1 MSADRGQLLAEEK
14 GESPAIDTTGQ
25 MDREVSARFLAIVRD
40 LVWELHPHLRRS
52 TPVGLDSDFDRD
64 LALDSLGRAELILR
78 LDKAFKVRLPDHLL
92 SEADTPRE
100 LLTAVLAARPD
111 RQVMSESR
119 RRSRGRAAGDRGAI
133 NR

>member
-1 MSADRGQLLAEEK
+1 VTVSPDKKRSLAEAE

-78 LDKAFKVRLPDHLL
+78 LDKAFKVRLPDH
-92 SEADTPRE
+92 
-100 LLTAVLAARPD
+100 
-111 RQVMSESR
+111 
-119 RRSRGRAAGDRGAI
+119 
-133 NR
+133 